1 MANRVRDILLVSS
14 DYDAFVLEEDGRLS
28 DRLFVEYSELN
39 LVTMPNLVHVATA
52 AEAQELLRQRRFDL
66 VLTTVRLEDPGVRGL
81 SLQIKRHYPQLP
93 VVLLALDD
101 GELRR
106 LAPSR
111 SLDRTFLWTGDTRI
125 LLAIIKLIEDS
136 QNVERDT
143 RTGVPVIIVVEDS
156 VHAYSSFLA
165 LLYSELMTQSQSLIA
180 EGLNALHKLLR
191 MRARPKVLLATTY
204 EEAVEQFDR
213 YREHMLAVITDVR
226 FPRAGALD
234 PEAGLKLITELR
246 RRRDV
251 PFLIHSAEPQAA
263 AWAESHKCGFLDK
276 NSSPVKGL
284 QDFLRDDLGFG
295 DFVFR
300 LPDRTEVGRARDA
313 NELEHVLQTIDERS
327 LQYHA
332 SHNHFNVWLR
342 ARCMFDLADLI
353 QHVDANDFVTTEE
366 LRKWMINVLREAAF
380 QQQVGLVS
388 DFSPEVGPLAPWFM
402 RLTDGSLGGK
412 GRGVAFLHY
421 YLARRN
427 LSEAFP
433 GLRLQVPRTLVVGTD
448 AFDRF
453 IEENGLGDTVGLS
466 DQERVKRFL
475 QGRLS
480 QQLRS
485 RLRSALP
492 RLTQPLAVRSSSLL
506 EDSQHQSCAGI
517 YLTVF
522 LPNNEPSPE
531 DRLESLRQAIA
542 LVYASTWSAR
552 AQAYHASTPFTVE
565 DEKMGIVIQE
575 VVGKRYGDRFYPLL
589 SGVGLSWNH
598 YPAGGQAPDDGVAML
613 ALGLGQTIVEGGR
626 SVRFAPGCPGV
637 LRHLDA
643 PREFLDYSQN
653 QFWALNMRSGALES
667 CDLATAEKDGTLAW
681 AGSVYSSDDDQFR
694 DNLRL
699 PGPRVVTFN
708 NILKWESLPLPAAL
722 DELLKALRHA
732 ISAPVEI
739 EFALDRENG
748 DACLSL
754 LQMRPLAEPLVDLE
768 RDSEG
773 FPEGTLLCL
782 SPQAVGH
789 GVRREL
795 STVLLVADRAL
806 DRSGAQEAAA
816 EVAARKL
823 SEYVLIG
830 PGRWG
835 SSDPSLGIPV
845 DITQISGAAV
855 IVELPYADRAVEP
868 SQGSHFFHELVARR
882 IGYLCLPAWGTEDS
896 FLDLDWLL
904 TQPVEWEGHR
914 VRQLKLSAPVT
925 AYLDGT
931 ASRGALLR

>member
-1 MANRVRDILLVSS
+1 MAHRVRDILLVSS

-39 LVTMPNLVHVATA
+39 LVTMPNLVHVATT
-52 AEAQELLRQRRFDL
+52 AEAQELLSQRRFDL

-81 SLQIKRHYPQLP
+81 SIQIKRSHPQLP

-111 SLDRTFLWTGDTRI
+111 SLDGTFLWTGDTRI
-125 LLAIIKLIEDS
+125 LLAIIKLVEDS
-136 QNVERDT
+136 LNVERDT

-156 VHAYSSFLA
+156 VRSYSGFLA
-165 LLYSELMTQSQSLIA
+165 LLYAELMTQSQSLIA

-204 EEAVEQFDR
+204 EEAAEQFQR
-213 YREHMLAVITDVR
+213 YREHVLAVITDVR
-226 FPRAGALD
+226 FPREGSLD
-234 PEAGLKLITELR
+234 PEAGLKLVNELR
-246 RRRDV
+246 ARREV
-251 PFLIHSAEPQAA
+251 PFLIHSAEPEAA

-284 QDFLRDDLGFG
+284 QDFLREDLGFG

-300 LPDRTEVGRARDA
+300 LPDRTVVGRARDA
-313 NELEHVLQTIDERS
+313 NELEQVVRTIDERS

-332 SHNHFNVWLR
+332 RHNHFNVWLR

-353 QHVDANDFVTTEE
+353 QHVDAEDFVSAEE
-366 LRKWMINVLREAAF
+366 LRQWMINVLREAAF

-402 RLTDGSLGGK
+402 RLTEGSLGGK

-421 YLARRN
+421 YLARRK

-453 IEENGLGDTVGLS
+453 IEENGLADAVGLAT
-466 DQERVKRFL
+466 DEERVTRFL
-475 QGRLS
+475 PAQLATRLH
-480 QQLRS
+480 L
-485 RLRSALP
+485 ALP

-522 LPNNEPSPE
+522 LPNNEPSAPE
-531 DRLESLRQAIA
+531 RLESLRKAIA
-542 LVYASTWSAR
+542 LVYASTWSERAR
-552 AQAYHASTPFTVE
+552 AYHANTPFTVE

-575 VVGKRYGDRFYPLL
+575 VVGQRYGDRFYPLV

-598 YPAGGQAPDDGVAML
+598 YPAGGQTPDDGVAML

-626 SVRFAPGCPGV
+626 CVRFAPGCPGV

-643 PREFLDYSQN
+643 PREFLGYSQN
-653 QFWALNMRSGALES
+653 QFWALNMRTGELES

-708 NILKWESLPLPAAL
+708 NILKWDSLPLPGAL
-722 DELLKALRHA
+722 DELLKSLRHA
-732 ISAPVEI
+732 ISSPVEI
-739 EFALDRENG
+739 EFALDREDG
-748 DACLSL
+748 DPCLSL

-773 FPEGTLLCL
+773 FPQGTLVCM

-789 GVRREL
+789 GVLREL
-795 STVLLVADRAL
+795 TTVLLVADRSL
-806 DRSGAQEAAA
+806 DKAGSLVAAA
-816 EVAARKL
+816 EVASRKL
-823 SEYVLIG
+823 SAYVLIG

-835 SSDPSLGIPV
+835 SSDPTLGIPV

-868 SQGSHFFHELVARR
+868 SQGSHFFHELVSRR
-882 IGYLCLPAWGTEDS
+882 IGYLCLPEWGTENS
-896 FLDLDWLL
+896 FLDLEWLL
-904 TQPVEWEGHR
+904 AQPVEWEGQQ
-914 VRQLKLSAPVT
+914 VRQLKLTAPVT

>member
-39 LVTMPNLVHVATA
+39 LVTMPNLVHVSTA

-81 SLQIKRHYPQLP
+81 SLQIKRAFPQLP

-136 QNVERDT
+136 LNVERDT

-156 VHAYSSFLA
+156 IHAYSAFLA

-204 EEAVEQFDR
+204 EEAVDLFER
-213 YREHMLAVITDVR
+213 YREHVLAVITDVR
-226 FPRAGALD
+226 FPREGGLD
-234 PEAGLKLITELR
+234 PEAGLKLIGQLR
-246 RRRDV
+246 ALRHV
-251 PFLIHSAEPQAA
+251 PVLIHSAEPEAA
-263 AWAESHKCGFLDK
+263 AWAEAHKCGFLDK
-276 NSSPVKGL
+276 NASPVKGL
-284 QDFLRDDLGFG
+284 QEFLKGDLGFG

-300 LPDRTEVGRARDA
+300 LPDHTEVGRARDA
-313 NELEHVLQTIDERS
+313 NELEQMLRTIDERS
-327 LQYHA
+327 LHYHA

-353 QHVDANDFVTTEE
+353 QHVDANDFVTVEE
-366 LRKWMINVLREAAF
+366 LRQWMINVLREAAF

-388 DFSPEVGPLAPWFM
+388 DFSPEVGPLTPWFM
-402 RLTDGSLGGK
+402 RLTEGSLGGK

-421 YLARRN
+421 FLARRN
-427 LSEAFP
+427 LSEAFE

-453 IEENGLGDTVGLS
+453 IEENGLKIGDDFS
-466 DQERVKRFL
+466 E
-475 QGRLS
+475 GRLPE
-480 QQLRS
+480 LLET

-492 RLTQPLAVRSSSLL
+492 RLTRPLAVRSSSLL
-506 EDSQHQSCAGI
+506 EDSQHQSCAGL
-517 YLTVF
+517 YQTVF
-522 LPNNEPSPE
+522 VPNNEATLDE
-531 DRLESLRQAIA
+531 RLESLRKAIA
-542 LVYASTWSAR
+542 LVYASTWSSR
-552 AQAYHASTPFTVE
+552 AQAYHANTPFTVE
-565 DEKMGIVIQE
+565 DEKMGVVIQE
-575 VVGKRYGDRFYPLL
+575 VVGQRYGDRFYPLL

-598 YPAGGQAPDDGVAML
+598 YPAGAQTPDDGVAML

-643 PREFLDYSQN
+643 PSEFLGYSQHE
-653 QFWALNMRSGALES
+653 FWALNMHSGSLER

-699 PGPRVVTFN
+699 PGVRVVTFN
-708 NILKWESLPLPAAL
+708 NILKWESLPLPRAL
-722 DELLKALRHA
+722 DELLKELRRA

-748 DACLSL
+748 DVTLFL

-773 FPEGTLLCL
+773 FPAGTVVCM
-782 SPQAVGH
+782 SAQAVGH

-795 STVLLVADRAL
+795 VDVLLVADRLLSREGAL
-806 DRSGAQEAAA
+806 EAAA
-816 EVAARKL
+816 EVASRKL
-823 SEYVLIG
+823 SAYVLIG

-835 SSDPSLGIPV
+835 SSDPALGIPV
-845 DITQISGAAV
+845 DITQIGDPAV
-855 IVELPYADRAVEP
+855 MVELPYADRAVEP
-868 SQGSHFFHELVARR
+868 SQGSHFFHELISRR
-882 IGYLCLPAWGTEDS
+882 VGYLCLPTWGAEDS
-896 FLDLDWLL
+896 FCDVDWLL
-904 TQPVEWEGHR
+904 SQPLVWEGKH
-914 VRQLKLSAPVT
+914 VRQLRLSAPLT